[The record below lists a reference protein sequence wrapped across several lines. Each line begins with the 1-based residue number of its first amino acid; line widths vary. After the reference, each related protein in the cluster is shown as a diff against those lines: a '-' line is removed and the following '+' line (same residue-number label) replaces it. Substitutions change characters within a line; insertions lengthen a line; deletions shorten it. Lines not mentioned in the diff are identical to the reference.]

1 VPDWLEFLLIFLLW
15 TPVLVLLHELGHA
28 FAALLLTDGEV
39 TIEMRAGG
47 FDGGSATYDGE
58 RLRRPHDAAWIAAA
72 GPAVSLAAACMLWFA
87 WVKTQGASVAFAGAW
102 IASGHFL
109 GSVLPIYYGA
119 GLNGS
124 RESDGRVIWRLLT
137 GAPPGGIER
146 ELRRMSEP
154 EPAVRPVF
162 AVLLGI
168 VGVLAI
174 AVDPVM
180 GLALVGLFGGGA
192 LLQRRG

>member
-1 VPDWLEFLLIFLLW
+1 
-15 TPVLVLLHELGHA
+15 
-28 FAALLLTDGEV
+28 
-39 TIEMRAGG
+39 
-47 FDGGSATYDGE
+47 
-58 RLRRPHDAAWIAAA
+58 
-72 GPAVSLAAACMLWFA
+72 
-87 WVKTQGASVAFAGAW
+87 
-102 IASGHFL
+102 
-109 GSVLPIYYGA
+109 
-119 GLNGS
+119 
-124 RESDGRVIWRLLT
+124 
-137 GAPPGGIER
+137 
-146 ELRRMSEP
+146 MSEP